1 MKLLI
6 INGSPKRAK
15 SNTDMMCKWFIEGVE
30 NRNEKYFRI
39 SYVQMSKMS
48 MTELLEQMKGHDHI
62 ILAFPL
68 YGYAMPAMCHELL
81 LKAMEID
88 LAKKHFGTMIQYGF
102 PEAVH
107 GRPIERYLEKYAQ
120 RRGWTYTGAIVKGG
134 CDNLFHQEDTKHGL
148 QILEQVRGIGAEYGR
163 AGKFDQTRTKSLS
176 MPETQKKK
184 SKWIMR
190 IFAWAAN
197 RFYWKKKYTAN
208 GVSEKDSFARPYA

>member
-1 MKLLI
+1 
-6 INGSPKRAK
+6 
-15 SNTDMMCKWFIEGVE
+15 
-30 NRNEKYFRI
+30 
-39 SYVQMSKMS
+39 
-48 MTELLEQMKGHDHI
+48 
-62 ILAFPL
+62 
-68 YGYAMPAMCHELL
+68 MPAMGHELF
-81 LKAMEID
+81 LKAMEVD
-88 LAKKHFGTMIQYGF
+88 LKQKHFGSMIQYGF

-134 CDNLFHQEDTKHGL
+134 CDNLFYQEEAKQGR
-148 QILEQVRGIGAEYGR
+148 QILDQVRDIGAFYGTI
-163 AGKFDQTRTKSLS
+163 GKFDEEATKRLS
-176 MPETQKKK
+176 MPETQKKR